1 VLVAAGQLRR
11 FATLFAVV
19 AVSASV
25 AAGCGG
31 GGSGGDSVTVKTAT
45 QPEAAGRAP
54 SSAAFVAKI
63 EKTDPGQISRLCVL
77 RNAKGEGAAFA
88 DFKKGFA
95 LAFPEEK
102 LPPKKVFT
110 EIVKHCS

>member
-1 VLVAAGQLRR
+1 VLVAAGQVRR
-11 FATLFAVV
+11 LATLFAAV
-19 AVSASV
+19 AVGASV
-25 AAGCGG
+25 AAGCGS
-31 GGSGGDSVTVKTAT
+31 GSGGGDSVSVKTAT
-45 QPEAAGRAP
+45 RPEAAGQAR
-54 SSAAFVAKI
+54 SSAAFVARI

-102 LPPKKVFT
+102 LPPKRVFA